1 MIIGKEVV
9 YLEGV
14 LAQVRVSVLGS
25 NPIGSALLESRC
37 GERVDVEQSAPLW
50 ADHVLGNHVVRE
62 RPPCDRVIDYNN
74 LAEELVGRVEQLAEV
89 AVPHGESGHHTSR
102 TSLVAACNPLLCPEK
117 KQLFSIGVELVR
129 DEDWPTQVVAIL
141 VKPEAGRG
149 VCLGQIGAVIAS
161 PRVGVERRVAEVF
174 NQIAVKTPSAALG
187 DEPYLTCRTSP
198 IFCRIV
204 SGQYLDFLNSV
215 HVLGAEYRA

>member
-37 GERVDVEQSAPLW
+37 GQRVDVEQSAPLW
-50 ADHVLGNHVVRE
+50 ADHVLGDHVVRE
-62 RPPCDRVIDYNN
+62 RPPCDRVIDHNS

-89 AVPHGESGHHTSR
+89 AVAHGESGHYACGSC
-102 TSLVAACNPLLCPEK
+102 LVAASNPLLCPEE
-117 KQLFSIGVELVR
+117 KQLFSIRVELVR
-129 DEDWPTQVVAIL
+129 DEDWPAQVVAIL
-141 VKPEAGRG
+141 VKPETGRG
-149 VCLGQIGAVIAS
+149 FCLGKIGAVIAS

-174 NQIAVKTPSAALG
+174 NQIAMKAPSAALG
-187 DEPYLTCRTSP
+187 DEPYLTRGTSP
-198 IFCRIV
+198 IFR
-204 SGQYLDFLNSV
+204 
-215 HVLGAEYRA
+215 

>member
-9 YLEGV
+9 YLKGV

-37 GERVDVEQSAPLW
+37 GQRVDVEQSAPLW

-62 RPPCDRVIDYNN
+62 RPPCDRIIDYNS

-89 AVPHGESGHHTSR
+89 AAAHGESGHHTSR
-102 TSLVAACNPLLCPEK
+102 TSLVAACNPLLCPEE
-117 KQLFSIGVELVR
+117 KQLSPVGVEPIWY
-129 DEDWPTQVVAIL
+129 EDWPAQVVAIL
-141 VKPEAGRG
+141 VNREAGRG
-149 VCLGQIGAVIAS
+149 FCLGQIGAVIAS

-187 DEPYLTCRTSP
+187 DDPYLTRRTSP
-198 IFCRIV
+198 
-204 SGQYLDFLNSV
+204 
-215 HVLGAEYRA
+215 